1 MNRKSRAYYD
11 RQRRRAWER
20 DKGLCVVCGRAAE
33 STHHRQGRGGPDP
46 HRLAN
51 LLTCC
56 GDGVRG
62 CHGDAH
68 AHPSASYALGRMV
81 PRLGIRTPEEAPV
94 LTRHG
99 WVLLDN
105 NGGSTATTP
114 MKETA

>member
-1 MNRKSRAYYD
+1 MNRKGRAYYD

-20 DKGLCVVCGRAAE
+20 DNGQCIVCGRTGD
-33 STHHRQGRGGPDP
+33 SFHHRQGRGGPDP
-46 HRLAN
+46 HRLSNIA
-51 LLTCC
+51 LFC

-68 AHPSASYALGRMV
+68 AHPSAAYAYGRMV
-81 PRLGIRTPEEAPV
+81 PRLGIRTPEETPV
-94 LTRHG
+94 LTHHG

-105 NGGSTATTP
+105 NGGSTATNP